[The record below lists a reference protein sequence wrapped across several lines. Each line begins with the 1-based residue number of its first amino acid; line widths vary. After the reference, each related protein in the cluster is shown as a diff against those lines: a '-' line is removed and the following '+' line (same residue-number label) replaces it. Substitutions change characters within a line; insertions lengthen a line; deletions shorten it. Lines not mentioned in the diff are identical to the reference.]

1 MQNRHVIKK
10 NSVTDRG
17 YTVLRTDTKETDA
30 CSVSCIR
37 YNHIDFH
44 VLCGE
49 VSDLEDPFVNDTVTV
64 VSSFGQDDVCFI
76 KKKGNNDSLES
87 V

>member
-1 MQNRHVIKK
+1 M
-10 NSVTDRG
+10 SVF
-17 YTVLRTDTKETDA
+17 
-30 CSVSCIR
+30 CIR

-76 KKKGNNDSLES
+76 KYKGNNASS
-87 V
+87 QAV